1 MYFLLKMINYYKNI
15 TVFGIKLV
23 RVSRKDLIANP
34 STIKKFLKTKL
45 RRSGYEARAFHDKE
59 IS

>member
-1 MYFLLKMINYYKNI
+1 MINYYKNI

-45 RRSGYEARAFHDKE
+45 RRSGYEARAFYYKE